1 MIYLPTVRGRLVSS
15 LGLALLLASAPAAAV
30 DREVDRLLADGRRL
44 YSEMQYPAV
53 IQAMRRAL
61 DVPGIAAVDQLEAYE
76 YMGCAYVA
84 LQDETSAR
92 RAFRDLLVIDAYY
105 VLREP
110 SGSPKIREVFE
121 RARHEIAPDAA
132 LEPSLTLRIAAPRR
146 ANAGEPAEVRVEPS
160 GPVARMTLRTRVAG
174 ELPFGR
180 EAMTR
185 SGRFFRAVLTLPER
199 SRSYALELYVE
210 ARNGRGGLIA
220 RGASPLA
227 PRSIDVRVAAAPDTS
242 AWWQSPWVWIG
253 AGAVVVGSAV
263 LGIVLA
269 TGGQDDGCGTLPPC
283 HVQLSLE
290 RR

>member
-1 MIYLPTVRGRLVSS
+1 MRAGHGFLWS
-15 LGLALLLASAPAAAV
+15 LALLLAGAPAGAV

-53 IQAMRRAL
+53 VQAMRRAL
-61 DVPGIAAVDQLEAYE
+61 DVPGIGPVDQLEAYE

-92 RAFRDLLVIDAYY
+92 RAFRDLLVIDPYY

-132 LEPSLTLRIAAPRR
+132 LEPSLSLRISAPRR
-146 ANAGEPAEVRVEPS
+146 ANAGEPAEVRAEPS

-174 ELPFGR
+174 ELPYAR
-180 EAMTR
+180 SPMTR
-185 SGRFFRAVLTLPER
+185 SGRFFRGVVTLPER
-199 SRSYALELYVE
+199 TRSYSLEFYLE

-227 PRSIDVRVAAAPDTS
+227 PRSIDVRVATVQTPNE
-242 AWWQSPWVWIG
+242 WWQSPWVWVG
-253 AGAVVVGSAV
+253 AGAVVVGSVV
-263 LGIVLA
+263 LGVVLA
-269 TGGQDDGCGTLPPC
+269 TSGDDDVCGTLAPC
-283 HVQLSLE
+283 RWQLSLE
-290 RR
+290 RP